1 MQKDKEKKAVGLRNL
16 GNTCF
21 MNAVLQS
28 LKYALLYDY
37 LQSLLEQYILFCACY
52 IPIHSNIHPF
62 SFYIKQLPSFEKLK
76 KNSWKDVRQLRNS
89 KECND
94 VLMAEELRKILLSLN
109 CEYQGHGRNAISP
122 ESLFLVIWKVVP
134 RFRCYFLLLKSMYN

>member
-1 MQKDKEKKAVGLRNL
+1 M
-16 GNTCF
+16 
-21 MNAVLQS
+21 
-28 LKYALLYDY
+28 
-37 LQSLLEQYILFCACY
+37 
-52 IPIHSNIHPF
+52 
-62 SFYIKQLPSFEKLK
+62 
-76 KNSWKDVRQLRNS
+76 RQLRNS

-134 RFRCYFLLLKSMYN
+134 RFRCDLFSYIFAILIKLDNSIFCQFASSCYIPVECRL